1 VAAVFDALKEPDRDM
16 LEAGRRELDLA
27 VPSAAHGRAY
37 VRNLAGAVWRS
48 MFAEAR

>member
-1 VAAVFDALKEPDRDM
+1 MSRPVWFV
-16 LEAGRRELDLA
+16 

-48 MFAEAR
+48 MFAEAQ